1 MNYVRG
7 CRTAKV
13 LSHESSRWGRVEG
26 AHYTLHFVCYNW
38 HTVSFFIYLCRV
50 VMGGGAT
57 M

>member
-1 MNYVRG
+1 MNYVCG
-7 CRTAKV
+7 CRTAKE

-50 VMGGGAT
+50 VMGGGTT